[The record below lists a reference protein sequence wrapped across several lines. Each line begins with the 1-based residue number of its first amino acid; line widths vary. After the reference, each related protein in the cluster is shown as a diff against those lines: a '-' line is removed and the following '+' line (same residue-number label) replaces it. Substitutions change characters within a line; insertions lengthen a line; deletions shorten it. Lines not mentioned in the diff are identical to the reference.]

1 MKLVLIILFIC
12 FSLIAFSYNF
22 AFEKV
27 YDIERVSDY
36 PILLPEGIGFES
48 KAVFNPG
55 AIIVDG
61 EINLIYRAEDWTG
74 VNKWNG
80 TSSLG
85 LARSI
90 DGVTFKKMDEPLLS
104 PTEDYEIPGGCE
116 DPRIVKIDDT
126 YILTYTGY
134 DGINAKLC
142 LAYSKDFKNW
152 TKVGPIIKTR
162 RWSKSGA
169 IVPQKINGKYYM
181 YFGDSAIYLASSN
194 NLEDWQIN
202 NSPVLSPRSMNFD
215 SRLVEPGPAPVIT
228 DEGILLFYNSA
239 DFSGI
244 YRVGAAL
251 FDKNNPVKLLKRTN
265 EPIFEPELSWEK
277 NGQVPNVV
285 FFEGCVIH
293 NDKMF
298 IYYGAAD
305 TYIGAIKIELN

>member
-1 MKLVLIILFIC
+1 MKTLLVILLVC
-12 FSLIAFSYNF
+12 FSLTALSFDF
-22 AFEKV
+22 EFEKV
-27 YDIERVSDY
+27 YEIERISEFPV
-36 PILLPEGIGFES
+36 LLPGGIGFES

-55 AIIVDG
+55 AIVIDD
-61 EINLIYRAEDWTG
+61 EIMLIYRAEDWSG

-85 LARSI
+85 LAKSE
-90 DGVTFKKMDEPLLS
+90 DGIIFEKSSEPLLS

-126 YILTYTGY
+126 FILTYTGY

-142 LAYSKDFKNW
+142 LAYSKDFKTW
-152 TKVGPIIKTR
+152 TKVGPIIKTG

-169 IVPQKINGKYYM
+169 IIPQKINGKYYM
-181 YFGDSAIYLASSN
+181 YFGDSAIYLATSSN
-194 NLEDWQIN
+194 LKDWQVN
-202 NSPVLSPRSMNFD
+202 YSPVLNPRSMNFD
-215 SRLVEPGPAPVIT
+215 SRLVEPGPPPLIT

-251 FDKNNPVKLLKRTN
+251 FDKNNPAKLLKRT
-265 EPIFEPELSWEK
+265 EKPIFEPELSWEK

-285 FFEGCVIH
+285 FFEGSVIYS
-293 NDKMF
+293 DKLF

-305 TYIGAIKIELN
+305 TYIGAAAIELN

>member
-1 MKLVLIILFIC
+1 MKLILIILFIC
-12 FSLIAFSYNF
+12 FSLTALCLNFTFEMVYN
-22 AFEKV
+22 
-27 YDIERVSDY
+27 IERVSDF
-36 PILLPEGIGFES
+36 PVLLPEGIDFES

-55 AIIVDG
+55 AIIVDN

-85 LARSI
+85 LAKSI
-90 DGVTFKKMDEPLLS
+90 DGVIFEKMDEPLLS

-116 DPRIVKIDDT
+116 DPRIVKIDDR

-142 LAYSKDFKNW
+142 LAYSKDLKKW
-152 TKVGPIIKTR
+152 TKVGPIIKTS

-169 IVPQKINGKYYM
+169 IIPQKINGKYYM

-194 NLEDWQIN
+194 NLKDWQVN
-202 NSPVLSPRSMNFD
+202 YSPVLSPRSMNFD
-215 SRLVEPGPAPVIT
+215 NRLVEPGPPPLIT
-228 DEGILLFYNSA
+228 NEGILLFYNSA

-251 FDKNNPVKLLKRTN
+251 FDINNPEKLIKRTDK
-265 EPIFEPELSWEK
+265 PIFEPEQSWEK

-285 FFEGCVIH
+285 FFEGTVIH
-293 NDKMF
+293 NDTLF

-305 TYIGAIKIELN
+305 TYIGAAKIELN